1 MRRIARTRPHGRTQ
15 ELRFEVVGKR
25 GGGTRTLTH
34 LGDRAQRSYRAAVA
48 RVVPAVELAL
58 GPGVIANRA
67 RPTVSGFELD
77 AWTPARRRYAR
88 SIATTSAGP
97 WRAAFL
103 GDVQDCY
110 ASITPATVEQTLRR
124 LDAPPDAVRAIVALL
139 LRFEAEGVRGLPI
152 GPEPSALLAN
162 AVLHPVDRAL
172 VEAVVAPTFRWV
184 DDVVTFATDV
194 ATARKAADVF
204 ERSLGR
210 LGLAANPRKCRI
222 VDDPAAVLPVA
233 SEPSGVIDLGVA

>member
-1 MRRIARTRPHGRTQ
+1 VRRIVRTRPHWRTR

-34 LGDRAQRSYRAAVA
+34 LGDRAQRSYRSAVA

-58 GPGVIANRA
+58 GPGVISNRA

-77 AWTPARRRYAR
+77 AWTPARRRYGR
-88 SIATTSAGP
+88 SIATTSTGP

-103 GDVQDCY
+103 GDVQDCFG
-110 ASITPATVEQTLRR
+110 SITPATIEQTLQRIG
-124 LDAPPDAVRAIVALL
+124 APPDAVRTIVALL
-139 LRFEAEGVRGLPI
+139 RHFEAEGVRGLPI

-162 AVLHPVDRAL
+162 AVLDPVDRAL
-172 VEAVVAPTFRWV
+172 AEAVSAPTFRWV
-184 DDVVTFATDV
+184 DDVVTFAADTG
-194 ATARKAADVF
+194 AARQAAEAF
-204 ERSLGR
+204 ERSLER
-210 LGLAANPRKCRI
+210 LGLAASPRKCRI
-222 VDDPAAVLPVA
+222 VDDPAALLAMA